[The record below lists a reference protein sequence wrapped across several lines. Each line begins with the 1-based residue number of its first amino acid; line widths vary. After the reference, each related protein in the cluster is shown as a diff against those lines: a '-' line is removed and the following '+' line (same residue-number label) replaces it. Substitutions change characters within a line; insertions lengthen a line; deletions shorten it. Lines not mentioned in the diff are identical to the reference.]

1 LLSRHTLEAHVDVD
15 ARKEYA
21 MDMDDLMK
29 QAQGALKNVSDE
41 QLEQGAD
48 AVKDKTP
55 DQFDSFVD
63 KAADFLE
70 SQNDK

>member
-1 LLSRHTLEAHVDVD
+1 
-15 ARKEYA
+15 
-21 MDMDDLMK
+21 MDMDDIIK

-41 QLEQGAD
+41 QIEQGAD
-48 AVKDKTP
+48 AVKGKTP
-55 DQFDSFVD
+55 DQFDALVD